1 MKFRKITIVVDAE
14 SADALPDI
22 LAVGRGADPRGHD
35 IEAWEKAEAERVAR
49 VEARRRAAEAEAQAQ
64 ARKVTKPEAAE

>member
-1 MKFRKITIVVDAE
+1 MKLPKIKIVLPPDV
-14 SADALPDI
+14 ADLYPDI

-49 VEARRRAAEAEAQAQ
+49 VEARRRAAELADP
-64 ARKVTKPEAAE
+64 KPKPEAAE